1 MPFYQ
6 KGDVRIRYEE
16 AGSGFPLLVTPG
28 GGLNSRVS
36 NWPTAVINA
45 MEEFKND
52 FRCITMDQR
61 NANGGE
67 STGPVPTENA
77 WDAFADDQL
86 GLMDHLGIREFF
98 YMGYCIGGC
107 FAGKL
112 LSGRPQRVVA
122 AVFCQSVGHRPEDPE
137 VMYRHSHE
145 NWVSEFRARR
155 PEVTMDTIE
164 KYFHD
169 LYAARLT
176 SCTACRATSSRT
188 AAPRYWSCRT
198 TPRRTRCRPRSMS
211 PRSRPTPRSRSSHG
225 ASRKFK
231 AAHDHPRPQ
240 LPKGARPNAR
250 RRPINNV
257 VGWGVDGLVDARGEI
272 KKKIRSGAVAVVC
285 PACLSRPTPL
295 ARPTLAPPGLT
306 ASAPGSC
313 MSCVVTGVIYDVG
326 TIEHLN

>member
-36 NWPTAVINA
+36 NWPNAVINA

-67 STGPVPTENA
+67 LTGPVPTENA

-112 LSGRPQRVVA
+112 LQRAPQRVVA

-137 VMYRHSHE
+137 VMYRHSRD
-145 NWVSEFRARR
+145 NWLSDFRARR
-155 PEVTMDTIE
+155 PEVSMDTTE
-164 KYFHD
+164 KYFNSLWRQQPD
-169 LYAARLT
+169 FLY
-176 SCTACRATSSRT
+176 SVSRDFIKN
-188 AAPRYWSCRT
+188 CRT
-198 TPRRTRCRPRSMS
+198 PILVLPDDTP
-211 PRSRPTPRSRSSHG
+211 SHPLQTSIDV
-225 ASRKFK
+225 ASL
-231 AAHDHPRPQ
+231 A
-240 LPKGARPNAR
+240 PNA
-250 RRPINNV
+250 
-257 VGWGVDGLVDARGEI
+257 EI
-272 KKKIRSGAVAVVC
+272 TVFPWRE
-285 PACLSRPTPL
+285 PEDLRQ
-295 ARPTLAPPGLT
+295 R
-306 ASAPGSC
+306 
-313 MSCVVTGVIYDVG
+313 
-326 TIEHLN
+326 TITRVRNFLKAHVPMRAAAQ